1 MGDPGSGL
9 LMEHVCRWVHTSLF
23 VSSGPPGELREPPS
37 HSASQRRL
45 QSGPGQRVY
54 RGQHLQT
61 AALRPPLPV
70 GAAHQDANTHQH
82 SQRAH
87 TLQRNQ
93 HSWLARRSGQKER
106 HTHTHTHTVKSTHL
120 AVIPAMCLSS
130 CGCWGVPHNP
140 INERQKP
147 STLAKPH
154 THTHTHSQKPRH
166 G

>member
-1 MGDPGSGL
+1 MWQMQNRKSDRLMGDPGSGL

-106 HTHTHTHTVKSTHL
+106 HTHTHTHTHCQKHT
-120 AVIPAMCLSS
+120 PSS
-130 CGCWGVPHNP
+130 NPSHVPQQLWLL
-140 INERQKP
+140 R
-147 STLAKPH
+147 S
-154 THTHTHSQKPRH
+154 SS
-166 G
+166 